1 MTARRR
7 PLWILVLTAATL
19 LLIGACGGSKS
30 EPEPTPTPEP
40 SPTPV
45 PETTFRLITADPET
59 DRAAFEAAIPDAER
73 ECLQD
78 RLGEAAYQALFTDEA
93 FSADTP
99 AEVLA
104 CLSNKTLGGIIIG
117 QSLAGSAPGAGL
129 AVSDE
134 TLACMGDRVKAVDFA
149 GILTAIS
156 DDEPGLEAGLGGFME
171 FAQVLF
177 CLNDAERAAVEG
189 AMFGGDD
196 GDDGDDGEPII
207 TLDTVE
213 CLFNAAGP
221 DGLTA
226 LFGIAGS
233 TDSRD
238 PAGGFFGTGASPE
251 LIRAFMEC
259 GGAELLRGAG
269 GFGGFGGSG
278 FRGGELDRTPEDL
291 GITAEQVAC
300 LEEAGLDGALDRL
313 LLGGGARFMG
323 LIEALE
329 QCGIE
334 LDPAEQLPEGGA
346 FGSSFSLFPE
356 QIACLEALG
365 LEDLAPR
372 ALFGALG
379 GSPEITAAL
388 EQCGIEL
395 PSFGGGFRF
404 TPGSIDPDLQ
414 PGAEPPLIEPTPG
427 LQSGGEPLPI
437 ELEEVGLTPDQ
448 IECLA
453 GELGDEA
460 VAGLV
465 SGEAGLQ
472 LGLQMLSAASRCDVD
487 LAELLN

>member
-7 PLWILVLTAATL
+7 PLWILVLTAAAL

-30 EPEPTPTPEP
+30 EPEPTPEP
-40 SPTPV
+40 TPTPV

-177 CLNDAERAAVEG
+177 CLNDAERAALEG
-189 AMFGGDD
+189 AMFG
-196 GDDGDDGEPII
+196 GDDGEPII

-238 PAGGFFGTGASPE
+238 PSGGFFGTGASPE

-269 GFGGFGGSG
+269 GFGGTDGGG
-278 FRGGELDRTPEDL
+278 RRGLELDLTPEDL
-291 GITAEQVAC
+291 GITPEQVAC
-300 LEEAGLDGALDRL
+300 LEEAGLDGALDRIL
-313 LLGGGARFMG
+313 RGGGARFVG
-323 LIEALE
+323 LTEALE

-334 LDPAEQLPEGGA
+334 LDPADLLPGGGA
-346 FGSSFSLFPE
+346 FPAVPPEGFGGAFEGFSLSPE
-356 QIACLEALG
+356 QTACLEAQGLG
-365 LEDLAPR
+365 DLTPR
-372 ALFGALG
+372 ALFGGLG
-379 GSPEITAAL
+379 GSPEITATL
-388 EQCGIEL
+388 DQCGIEL
-395 PSFGGGFRF
+395 PSFGGGFQF
-404 TPGSIDPDLQ
+404 APDS
-414 PGAEPPLIEPTPG
+414 G
-427 LQSGGEPLPI
+427 LQLPGGLPLPP
-437 ELEEVGLTPDQ
+437 EAEASGLTPEQ

-460 VAGLV
+460 VAGLA

-472 LGLQMLSAASRCDVD
+472 LGRQVLGAASRCGVD